1 MIKEED
7 SMANTAETR
16 LLGTAIS
23 PEYVKSWDI
32 PMAIRELLQNLL
44 DTKREFG
51 ASGAARY
58 NKKRGMA
65 ELRDDGPGLELRHL
79 ALGISEKGADSV
91 GQFGE
96 GLKLAL
102 LLFARENRFIEVR
115 SRDFRLTPL
124 IKESEF
130 GTETLFFEVEE
141 MGSSVQ
147 GTTVRFEC
155 SLEELSVGKSYF
167 PTEFQV
173 SKEHK
178 VSWVLKDKISLPGG
192 RIFVN
197 GSMVAQIEDALFS
210 YHLWGEDAKK
220 ISNRDRSIV
229 DHALLRGFIMDK
241 ITGVGDDIP
250 VSWYQKCLE
259 EISSE
264 NGNRHLFERDI
275 SPYRLTEN
283 LCKAFFKVFGSK
295 AVVSQ
300 GNAHKDQLAARLGFR
315 PVYIPSYDWRWALS
329 NGDLLTVQ
337 ALLKER
343 PLSAL
348 TEKADLLEYQEKV
361 LARAIELVEKHYHA
375 PVEPL
380 VVVKSLDE
388 AMAEGVRGTYNRQE
402 DTIYIVE
409 RVLDDLETA
418 VEVIL
423 HETVHKRSGADD
435 LSPGFQRAQDKLA
448 AGLLLELSGDRP

>member
-1 MIKEED
+1 
-7 SMANTAETR
+7 MATTTDIR

-23 PEYVKSWDI
+23 PEYIKDWTIS
-32 PMAIRELLQNLL
+32 MAIRELLQNLL

-102 LLFARENRFIEVR
+102 LLFAREGRFIEVR
-115 SRDFRLTPL
+115 SKDYRLAPV
-124 IKESEF
+124 IRPSEF
-130 GTETLFFEVEE
+130 GTETLFFQVEE
-141 MGSSVQ
+141 TGFDIQ
-147 GTTVRFEC
+147 GTTIRFEC
-155 SLEELSVGKSYF
+155 SQDELNDGKSYF
-167 PTEFQV
+167 PTEFKV
-173 SKEHK
+173 SSEHK
-178 VSWVLKDKISLPGG
+178 VNWVLKDKISLPGG
-192 RIFVN
+192 RIFIN
-197 GSMVAQIEDALFS
+197 GSMVATLPDALFS
-210 YHLWGEDAKK
+210 YHLFGEDAKK

-229 DHALLRGFIMDK
+229 DHGVLKGLIMDN
-241 ITGVGDDIP
+241 ITGMGDGVP

-259 EISSE
+259 EMSLDS
-264 NGNRHLFERDI
+264 NRNLFERDI
-275 SPYRLTEN
+275 PPYRQTES
-283 LCKAFFKVFGSK
+283 LQIAFKKVFGSK
-295 AVVSQ
+295 AIVSQ
-300 GNAHKDQLAARLGFR
+300 GYSHQDQLAIRLGFK
-315 PVYIPSYDWRWALS
+315 PVYVPSYDWRWVLS
-329 NGDLLTVQ
+329 HGDLLTVH
-337 ALLKER
+337 ALLEEK

-361 LARAIELVEKHYHA
+361 LARAIELVEKHYYA

-388 AMAEGVRGTYNRQE
+388 AVAEGVRGAYNSQE
-402 DTIYIVE
+402 DIIYVIQ
-409 RVLDDLETA
+409 RVLENLETA

-423 HETVHKRSGADD
+423 HEAVHKKTGAED
-435 LSPGFQRAQDKLA
+435 LSPDFQAAQDKLA
-448 AGLLLELSGDRP
+448 AGLLLELSGGRP

>member
-1 MIKEED
+1 
-7 SMANTAETR
+7 MATTTKTR

-23 PEYVKSWDI
+23 PEYIKSWDI

-44 DTKREFG
+44 DTKREFS

-58 NKKRGMA
+58 NKDRGIA
-65 ELRDDGPGLELRHL
+65 ELKDNGPGLELRHL

-102 LLFARENRFIEVR
+102 LLFAREGRFIEVR
-115 SRDFRLTPL
+115 SKDYRLAPV
-124 IKESEF
+124 IRPSEF
-130 GTETLFFEVEE
+130 GTETLFFQVED
-141 MGSSVQ
+141 MGSFIQ
-147 GTTVRFEC
+147 GTAVRFEC
-155 SLEELSVGKSYF
+155 SIEELNVGKSYF

-173 SKEHK
+173 SQEHK

-192 RIFVN
+192 RIFIN
-197 GSMVAQIEDALFS
+197 GSMVATLPDALFS
-210 YHLWGEDAKK
+210 YHLFGEDAKK

-229 DHALLRGFIMDK
+229 DHGLLRGFIMDK
-241 ITGVGDDIP
+241 ITGAGDDIP

-259 EISSE
+259 EMSLD
-264 NGNRHLFERDI
+264 NNRHLFERDV
-275 SPYRLTEN
+275 SPYRQTKN
-283 LCKAFFKVFGSK
+283 LQIAFKKVFGSK

-329 NGDLLTVQ
+329 NGDLPTVQ

-348 TEKADLLEYQEKV
+348 TEKANLLKYHEKV
-361 LARAIELVEKHYHA
+361 LARAIELVEKHYYA
-375 PVEPL
+375 SVEPL

-388 AMAEGVRGTYNRQE
+388 ALAEGVRGTYNHQE

-409 RVLDDLETA
+409 RVLEGLDTA

-423 HETVHKRSGADD
+423 HETVHKKTGADD
-435 LSPGFQRAQDKLA
+435 LSPEFQEAQDKLA

>member
-1 MIKEED
+1 
-7 SMANTAETR
+7 MATTTETR

-23 PEYVKSWDI
+23 PEYIKSWDI

-58 NKKRGMA
+58 NKQRGLA
-65 ELRDDGPGLELRHL
+65 ELKDNGPGLELRHL

-102 LLFARENRFIEVR
+102 LLFARENRFIDVR
-115 SRDFRLTPL
+115 SKDYRLAPV
-124 IKESEF
+124 IRPSEF

-155 SLEELSVGKSYF
+155 SLEELNVGKSYF
-167 PTEFQV
+167 PTEFIV
-173 SKEHK
+173 SQEHK

-192 RIFVN
+192 KIFIN
-197 GSMVAQIEDALFS
+197 GSVVATIPDALFS
-210 YHLWGEDAKK
+210 YHLWGEESKK

-229 DHALLRGFIMDK
+229 DYTLLRGFIIDK
-241 ITGVGDDIP
+241 ITGAGDDIP
-250 VSWYQKCLE
+250 VFWYQKCLE
-259 EISSE
+259 EISE

-329 NGDLLTVQ
+329 NGDLPTVHS
-337 ALLKER
+337 LLKEKH
-343 PLSAL
+343 LSAL
-348 TEKADLLEYQEKV
+348 TEKADLFEYQKDV
-361 LARAIELVEKHYHA
+361 LVRAIELVEKHYHA

-388 AMAEGVRGTYNRQE
+388 AMTKGVRGTYNSQE
-402 DTIYIVE
+402 DTIYIAQY
-409 RVLDDLETA
+409 VLESLEVA

-423 HETVHKRSGADD
+423 HETVHKKTGADD
-435 LSPGFQRAQDKLA
+435 LSPGFQEAQDKLA

>member
-1 MIKEED
+1 
-7 SMANTAETR
+7 MATTADIR

-23 PEYVKSWDI
+23 PEYIKSWDV

-58 NKKRGMA
+58 NKQRGLA
-65 ELRDDGPGLELRHL
+65 ELKDNGPGLELRHL

-102 LLFARENRFIEVR
+102 LLFAREGRFIEVR
-115 SRDFRLTPL
+115 SKGYRLAPV
-124 IKESEF
+124 IRPSEF
-130 GTETLFFEVEE
+130 GTETLFFQVEE

-155 SLEELSVGKSYF
+155 SQEELNDGKSYF
-167 PTEFQV
+167 PTEFNV
-173 SKEHK
+173 SQEHK

-192 RIFVN
+192 RIFIN
-197 GSMVAQIEDALFS
+197 GSMVANIPDSLFS

-229 DHALLRGFIMDK
+229 DHGVLKRLIKDN
-241 ITGVGDDIP
+241 ITGMGDGVP

-259 EISSE
+259 EMSLD
-264 NGNRHLFERDI
+264 NYRHIFEMDI
-275 SPYRLTEN
+275 PSYQQTEN
-283 LCKAFFKVFGSK
+283 LQIAFKKVFGSK
-295 AVVSQ
+295 AIVSQ
-300 GNAHKDQLAARLGFR
+300 GYSHQDQLAIRLGFK
-315 PVYIPSYDWRWALS
+315 PVYISSYDWRWVLS
-329 NGDLLTVQ
+329 HGELPTVYS
-337 ALLKER
+337 LLKEK

-348 TEKADLLEYQEKV
+348 TEKVGGLSNGQENR
-361 LARAIELVEKHYHA
+361 LTRAIELVEKHYHA

-423 HETVHKRSGADD
+423 HEAVHKKSGADD
-435 LSPGFQRAQDKLA
+435 LSPDFQAAQDKLA
-448 AGLLLELSGDRP
+448 AGLLLELAKERA

>member
-1 MIKEED
+1 
-7 SMANTAETR
+7 MATATTR

-23 PEYVKSWDI
+23 PEYIKSWDI
-32 PMAIRELLQNLL
+32 SMAIRELLQNLL
-44 DTKREFG
+44 DTKREFS

-58 NKKRGMA
+58 NKDRGIA

-79 ALGISEKGADSV
+79 ALGISEKGADSI

-102 LLFARENRFIEVR
+102 LLFARENRFIDVR
-115 SRDFRLTPL
+115 SKDYRLTPV
-124 IKESEF
+124 IRPSEF

-141 MGSSVQ
+141 MGSYVQ
-147 GTTVRFEC
+147 GTTVRFRC
-155 SLEELSVGKSYF
+155 SQEELEEGKRYF
-167 PTEFQV
+167 PTEFIV
-173 SKEHK
+173 SQEHK
-178 VSWVLKDKISLPGG
+178 VNWVLKDKISLPGG
-192 RIFVN
+192 RIFIN
-197 GSMVAQIEDALFS
+197 GSLVATIEDALFS
-210 YHLWGEDAKK
+210 YHLFGEDAKK

-229 DHALLRGFIMDK
+229 DH
-241 ITGVGDDIP
+241 GVLKGLINDNIGMGDDIP
-250 VSWYQKCLE
+250 VFWYQKCLE
-259 EISSE
+259 EMSSE

-275 SPYRLTEN
+275 YPYRLTEN

-300 GNAHKDQLAARLGFR
+300 GDAHKDQLAARLGFR

-329 NGDLLTVQ
+329 NGDLPTVR

-348 TEKADLLEYQEKV
+348 TEKADLFEYQKDV
-361 LARAIELVEKHYHA
+361 LVRAIELVEKHYHA

-380 VVVKSLDE
+380 IVVKSLDE
-388 AMAEGVRGTYNRQE
+388 VMAEGVRGTYNRQE
-402 DTIYIVE
+402 DTIYVIQ
-409 RVLDDLETA
+409 RVLEGLDTA

-423 HETVHKRSGADD
+423 HETVHKKTGADD
-435 LSPGFQRAQDKLA
+435 LSPEFQKAQDKLA
-448 AGLLLELSGDRP
+448 AGLLLELSGDRS

>member
-1 MIKEED
+1 
-7 SMANTAETR
+7 MATTADIR

-23 PEYVKSWDI
+23 PEYIKSWDI

-65 ELRDDGPGLELRHL
+65 ELKDDGPGLELRHL

-102 LLFARENRFIEVR
+102 LLFARENRFIDVR
-115 SRDFRLTPL
+115 SKDYRLAPV
-124 IKESEF
+124 IRPSEF

-141 MGSSVQ
+141 MDSSVQ

-155 SLEELSVGKSYF
+155 SLEELNVGKSYF
-167 PTEFQV
+167 PTEFNV
-173 SKEHK
+173 SQEHK
-178 VSWVLKDKISLPGG
+178 VSWVLKNKISLPGG
-192 RIFVN
+192 RIFIN
-197 GSMVAQIEDALFS
+197 GSMVATIEDALFS
-210 YHLWGEDAKK
+210 YHLFGEDAKK

-229 DHALLRGFIMDK
+229 DHGLLRGFIMDK

-295 AVVSQ
+295 AIVSQ

-315 PVYIPSYDWRWALS
+315 PVYIPSYDWRWVLS
-329 NGDLLTVQ
+329 NGDLPTVHS
-337 ALLKER
+337 LLKEK

-348 TEKADLLEYQEKV
+348 TEKVGGLSNGQENR
-361 LARAIELVEKHYHA
+361 LTRAIELVEKHYHA

-388 AMAEGVRGTYNRQE
+388 AMAEGVRGTYNSQE

-423 HETVHKRSGADD
+423 HEAVHKKSGADD
-435 LSPGFQRAQDKLA
+435 LSPDFQAAQDKLA
-448 AGLLLELSGDRP
+448 AGLLLELAKERA

>member
-1 MIKEED
+1 
-7 SMANTAETR
+7 MATTTDIR

-23 PEYVKSWDI
+23 PEYIKDWTIS
-32 PMAIRELLQNLL
+32 MAIRELLQNLL

-65 ELRDDGPGLELRHL
+65 ELKDDGPGLELKHL

-102 LLFARENRFIEVR
+102 LLFAREGRFIEVR
-115 SRDFRLTPL
+115 SKDYRLAPV
-124 IKESEF
+124 IRPSEF
-130 GTETLFFEVEE
+130 GTETLFFQVEE
-141 MGSSVQ
+141 TGFDIQ

-155 SLEELSVGKSYF
+155 SQDELNDGKSYF
-167 PTEFQV
+167 PTEFKV
-173 SKEHK
+173 SSEHK
-178 VSWVLKDKISLPGG
+178 VNWVLKDKISLPGG
-192 RIFVN
+192 RIFIN
-197 GSMVAQIEDALFS
+197 GSLVATIEDALFS
-210 YHLWGEDAKK
+210 YHLFGEDAKK

-229 DHALLRGFIMDK
+229 DHGVLKGLIIDN
-241 ITGVGDDIP
+241 ITGMGDGVP

-259 EISSE
+259 EMSLDS
-264 NGNRHLFERDI
+264 NRNLFERDI
-275 SPYRLTEN
+275 PPYRQTEN
-283 LCKAFFKVFGSK
+283 LQIAFKKVFGSK

-300 GNAHKDQLAARLGFR
+300 GYSHQDQLAIRLGFK
-315 PVYIPSYDWRWALS
+315 PVYVPSYDWRWALS
-329 NGDLLTVQ
+329 HGELPTVHS
-337 ALLKER
+337 LLKEK

-348 TEKADLLEYQEKV
+348 TEKVGGLSNDQENR
-361 LARAIELVEKHYHA
+361 LTRAIELVEKHYYA

-388 AMAEGVRGTYNRQE
+388 AMAEGVRGTYNHQE

-423 HETVHKRSGADD
+423 HEAVHKKSGADD
-435 LSPGFQRAQDKLA
+435 LSPDFQAAQDKLA
-448 AGLLLELSGDRP
+448 AGLLLELAKERA

>member
-1 MIKEED
+1 
-7 SMANTAETR
+7 MATATNAR

-23 PEYVKSWDI
+23 PEYIKSWDI

-58 NKKRGMA
+58 NKQRGLA
-65 ELRDDGPGLELRHL
+65 ELKDNGPGLELRHL
-79 ALGISEKGADSV
+79 ALGISEKGVDSV

-102 LLFARENRFIEVR
+102 LLFAREGRFIEVR
-115 SRDFRLTPL
+115 SKDYRLAPV
-124 IKESEF
+124 IRPSEF

-147 GTTVRFEC
+147 GTTVRFRC
-155 SLEELSVGKSYF
+155 SQEELNVGKAYF
-167 PTEFQV
+167 PTEFIV
-173 SKEHK
+173 SQEHK
-178 VSWVLKDKISLPGG
+178 VNWVLKDKISLPGG
-192 RIFVN
+192 RIFIN
-197 GSMVAQIEDALFS
+197 GSMVANIPDSLFS
-210 YHLWGEDAKK
+210 YHLFGEDAKK

-229 DHALLRGFIMDK
+229 DHTLLRGFIMDK
-241 ITGVGDDIP
+241 ITGAGDDIP
-250 VSWYQKCLE
+250 VFWYQKCLE
-259 EISSE
+259 EISLE

-295 AVVSQ
+295 AVVSL
-300 GNAHKDQLAARLGFR
+300 GDAHKDQLAARLGFR

-329 NGDLLTVQ
+329 NGDLPTVQ
-337 ALLKER
+337 ALLKEK

-348 TEKADLLEYQEKV
+348 TEKADLFEYQKDV
-361 LARAIELVEKHYHA
+361 LVRAIELVEKHYHA

-388 AMAEGVRGTYNRQE
+388 AIAEGVRGVYNKQE
-402 DTIYIVE
+402 DTIYVIQY
-409 RVLDDLETA
+409 VLESLEVA

-423 HETVHKRSGADD
+423 HETVHKKSGADD
-435 LSPGFQRAQDKLA
+435 LSSGFQAAQDKLA

>member
-1 MIKEED
+1 
-7 SMANTAETR
+7 MATTADIR

-23 PEYVKSWDI
+23 PEYIKDWTIS
-32 PMAIRELLQNLL
+32 MAIRELLQNLL

-65 ELRDDGPGLELRHL
+65 ELKDDGPGLELRHL

-102 LLFARENRFIEVR
+102 LLFAREGRFIEVR
-115 SRDFRLTPL
+115 SKDYRLAPV
-124 IKESEF
+124 IRPSEF
-130 GTETLFFEVEE
+130 GTETLFFQVEE
-141 MGSSVQ
+141 TGFDIQ

-155 SLEELSVGKSYF
+155 SQDELNDGKSYF
-167 PTEFQV
+167 PTEFKV
-173 SKEHK
+173 SQELK

-192 RIFVN
+192 RIFIN
-197 GSMVAQIEDALFS
+197 GSLVATIEDALFS
-210 YHLWGEDAKK
+210 YHLFGEDAKK

-229 DHALLRGFIMDK
+229 DHGVLKGLIKDK
-241 ITGVGDDIP
+241 ITGAGDDIP

-259 EISSE
+259 EMSLEDGS
-264 NGNRHLFERDI
+264 GYLFERDI
-275 SPYRLTEN
+275 SPYRLTKS
-283 LCKAFFKVFGSK
+283 LQAAFKKVFGSK
-295 AVVSQ
+295 AIVSQ
-300 GNAHKDQLAARLGFR
+300 GYSHQDQLAIRLGFR
-315 PVYIPSYDWRWALS
+315 PVYIPSYDWRWVLS
-329 NGDLLTVQ
+329 HGELPTVHSLLEE
-337 ALLKER
+337 K

-348 TEKADLLEYQEKV
+348 TERADLLEYQKDI
-361 LARAIELVEKHYHA
+361 LARAISMVEKHYHA

-380 VVVKSLDE
+380 IVVKSLDE
-388 AMAEGVRGTYNRQE
+388 AIAEGVRGTYNSQE

-409 RVLDDLETA
+409 RVLEGLDTA

-423 HETVHKRSGADD
+423 HETVHKKSGADD
-435 LSPGFQRAQDKLA
+435 LSPDFQAAQDKLA
-448 AGLLLELSGDRP
+448 AGLLLELAKERA

>member
-1 MIKEED
+1 
-7 SMANTAETR
+7 MATTADIR

-58 NKKRGMA
+58 NKDRGIA
-65 ELRDDGPGLELRHL
+65 ELKDDGPGLELRHL

-102 LLFARENRFIEVR
+102 LLFAREGRFIEVR
-115 SRDFRLTPL
+115 SKDYRLAPV
-124 IKESEF
+124 IRPSEF

-141 MGSSVQ
+141 MGSSIQ
-147 GTTVRFEC
+147 GTTVRFKC
-155 SLEELSVGKSYF
+155 SQDELNDGKSYF
-167 PTEFQV
+167 PTEFKV
-173 SKEHK
+173 SQELK

-192 RIFVN
+192 RIFIN
-197 GSMVAQIEDALFS
+197 GSLVATIEDALFS

-229 DHALLRGFIMDK
+229 DHGLLRGFIMDK
-241 ITGVGDDIP
+241 ITGAGDDIP

-259 EISSE
+259 EMSLEDS
-264 NGNRHLFERDI
+264 NRHLFERDI

-329 NGDLLTVQ
+329 NGDLPTVQ

-348 TEKADLLEYQEKV
+348 TEKADLFEYQKDV
-361 LARAIELVEKHYHA
+361 LVRAIELVEKHYHA

-388 AMAEGVRGTYNRQE
+388 AVAEGVRGVYNKQE
-402 DTIYIVE
+402 DTIYVIQYALE
-409 RVLDDLETA
+409 SLDAA

-423 HETVHKRSGADD
+423 HETVHKKTGADD
-435 LSPGFQRAQDKLA
+435 LSPEFQKAQDKLA